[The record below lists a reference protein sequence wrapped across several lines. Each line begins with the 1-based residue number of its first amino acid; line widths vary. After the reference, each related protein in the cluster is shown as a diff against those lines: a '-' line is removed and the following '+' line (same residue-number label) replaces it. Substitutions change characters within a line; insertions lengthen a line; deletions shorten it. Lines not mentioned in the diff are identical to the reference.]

1 MMVNGRKAKNVIL
14 DILLLLGNLLLAILT
29 ILTTLISK
37 TFVAHAFSTLAGF
50 ALKTATVFLSAVE
63 MTFVLEMKNAN
74 TMNQLKL
81 QEMITG
87 LIVILKLVKLT
98 KVFPA
103 FKVVL
108 NKLLLKQFV
117 ETAFLLETK
126 SATMEISKTTMDATI
141 IVLKK
146 QDLNAKETSLLDA
159 DRSVET
165 TSKEEMK
172 NVMIRA

>member
-1 MMVNGRKAKNVIL
+1 
-14 DILLLLGNLLLAILT
+14 
-29 ILTTLISK
+29 
-37 TFVAHAFSTLAGF
+37 
-50 ALKTATVFLSAVE
+50 
-63 MTFVLEMKNAN
+63 
-74 TMNQLKL
+74 
-81 QEMITG
+81 MITG

-98 KVFPA
+98 KVLPA
-103 FKVVL
+103 FKDSLVIEILILEQV
-108 NKLLLKQFV
+108 V

-126 SATMEISKTTMDATI
+126 GATMEISKTTMDATI
-141 IVLKK
+141 IVMKK

>member
-1 MMVNGRKAKNVIL
+1 M
-14 DILLLLGNLLLAILT
+14 T
-29 ILTTLISK
+29 ILTMSSLK
-37 TFVAHAFSTLAGF
+37 PYVAQAQAHAFSTLAGF

-63 MTFVLEMKNAN
+63 MTFLLEMKNAN

-98 KVFPA
+98 KVLPA
-103 FKVVL
+103 FKDSLVIEILILEQV
-108 NKLLLKQFV
+108 V

-126 SATMEISKTTMDATI
+126 GATMEISKTTMDATI

-165 TSKEEMK
+165 TSKEEMN